1 MSGVVPFPPH
11 RKPADQS
18 YDVSDVIHEVCKSLE
33 SQSLGRGVD
42 IELDAPPHMIV
53 EGNRQRFQQLLERLL
68 SGVLDTT
75 PIGGDVV
82 VTAEDDEEC
91 VEVEVAHS
99 GTGFIG
105 ELDSQA
111 AAPNAAD
118 LPNESDEGPS
128 ELDSIVD
135 ASGGMV
141 RASQRPEGGTTYTIT
156 IPRSSDEDSGSRKA
170 A

>member
-11 RKPADQS
+11 GRPADQT
-18 YDVSDVIHEVCKSLE
+18 YDVSDVIHEVCESLE
-33 SQSLGRGVD
+33 SQSLGRGIA
-42 IELDAPPHMIV
+42 IETDAPPHMMV
-53 EGNRQRFQQLLERLL
+53 EGNRQRFHGLLERLL
-68 SGVLDTT
+68 ACALEAT
-75 PIGGDVV
+75 PTAGGIV

-99 GTGFIG
+99 GTGFI
-105 ELDSQA
+105 EDLDSVL
-111 AAPNAAD
+111 AAPNAAGRTR
-118 LPNESDEGPS
+118 ESDEGPS
-128 ELDSIVD
+128 ELDNIVD

-141 RASQRPEGGTTYTIT
+141 CVSQRSEGGTTYTIT